1 MVTSFVTRI
10 HQVKRATSIV
20 VSHVRTLK
28 CGGSL
33 KHMLC
38 SRQTP
43 VPKVSLEERLYLEVL
58 NKRCRLQSTCTERF
72 VGLNP
77 TIMAPRRY
85 CSHDPESASIEK
97 GAQVGSFHLQALYIA
112 PANLLNILPACGDHL
127 HASATCQRTVTLA
140 GECKMQIGVFGSLS
154 RRWRPEPKI
163 ASKRRRDK
171 VGREDETETTRRSGC
186 GATNGW

>member
-1 MVTSFVTRI
+1 
-10 HQVKRATSIV
+10 
-20 VSHVRTLK
+20 
-28 CGGSL
+28 
-33 KHMLC
+33 
-38 SRQTP
+38 
-43 VPKVSLEERLYLEVL
+43 
-58 NKRCRLQSTCTERF
+58 

-85 CSHDPESASIEK
+85 CSHDPESASIEE
-97 GAQVGSFHLQALYIA
+97 GAQVGSFHLQAQAQARRPEAALYMA
-112 PANLLNILPACGDHL
+112 PVNLLNILPACGDHL
-127 HASATCQRTVTLA
+127 HASATCQRTVTSA